1 MKYQKWEEHWSGE
14 QQTEICVCSWDSALS
29 NIYADTVLLKTMQEL
44 GFASCCCRW
53 SPAICSAVRDSEDGF
68 WLNGRTAC
76 SKVSWRNF
84 WGKKCGSTAVVK
96 AVFWLDVCVQQ
107 PAGCDSLLEQSVA
120 TAGTGLHRS
129 NSYGRCE
136 IKRWKKNAGIGF
148 CVGIGGEKSRA
159 IRQQY
164 RAVCSGICWLTG
176 ARWEPGRS
184 CRPGAKSACLPS
196 CPCRSISQQ
205 VAYLG
210 SVEKKSYIK

>member
-1 MKYQKWEEHWSGE
+1 MISRSLLTQAILWNTKNGKNTEVVSSKLKSVFVAGILLC
-14 QQTEICVCSWDSALS
+14 QT
-29 NIYADTVLLKTMQEL
+29 YMQIP
-44 GFASCCCRW
+44 CCWKPCRSLDLPAAAVGD

-68 WLNGRTAC
+68 WLNERTAC

-184 CRPGAKSACLPS
+184 CRPGAKPACLPAFLS
-196 CPCRSISQQ
+196 LP
-205 VAYLG
+205 AY
-210 SVEKKSYIK
+210 